1 MIVGI
6 VAAAALAGVAQAKYP
21 RTASQA
27 DDEWNYLMSAVA
39 KGDGLWHDG
48 KLGNNGLACGNCH
61 PDGSATNPHT
71 WLHQLIMSRSVPTL
85 PRLDWYL
92 GQEKGSVLDKTT
104 GLTWMRCSVGQH
116 WAGNNC
122 AGEAARYT
130 WQDADWVKD
139 TVNLDGY
146 ADHTDWRIPVV
157 PELASI
163 VELGCINGRVN
174 PIVFPAMSSVA
185 FWSSMEKPGTQ
196 DYVYTLNFGVDGGA
210 TPSLKSTQGALRL
223 VRGGPWWT
231 PPKR

>member
-1 MIVGI
+1 MRTNSLCISVYI
-6 VAAAALAGVAQAKYP
+6 LAAFFTQSL
-21 RTASQA
+21 
-27 DDEWNYLMSAVA
+27 SAEPC
-39 KGDGLWHDG
+39 KPG
-48 KLGNNGLACGNCH
+48 KRPL
-61 PDGSATNPHT
+61 TT
-71 WLHQLIMSRSVPTL
+71 PTERFTL
-85 PRLDWYL
+85 S
-92 GQEKGSVLDKTT
+92 GKGSVLDKTT
-104 GLTWMRCSVGQH
+104 GLTWMRCSVGQQ

-163 VELGCINGRVN
+163 VELGCVNGRVN
-174 PIVFPAMSSVA
+174 PIVFPSTPSVA
-185 FWSSMEKPGTQ
+185 FWSSMEKPGAQ
-196 DYVYTLNFGVDGGA
+196 DYAYTLNFGAGGGA